1 MGMVISRFDV
11 YMVDLDPT
19 KGSEIKKK
27 RPCVIISPDEMNKYL
42 NTVIAA
48 PLTSVIKGYPS
59 RVNCVFKYKKGE
71 IALDQ
76 IRTIDKT
83 RLVNRMGKLN
93 EEISGNILNKLQEI
107 FSW

>member
-11 YMVDLDPT
+11 FMVDLDPT

-42 NTVIAA
+42 NTVITV

-59 RVNCVFKYKKGE
+59 RVSCVFKSKKGE

>member
-1 MGMVISRFDV
+1 MVISRFDV
-11 YMVDLDPT
+11 FMVDLDPT

-27 RPCVIISPDEMNKYL
+27 RPCVIILPDEMNKYL

-59 RVNCVFKYKKGE
+59 RVNCTFKSKKGE

>member
-11 YMVDLDPT
+11 FTVDLDPT
-19 KGSEIKKK
+19 RGSEIKKK

-42 NTVIAA
+42 NTVIVA
-48 PLTSVIKGYPS
+48 PLTSVIRGYPS
-59 RVNCVFKYKKGE
+59 RVKCVFKSKKGE

-76 IRTIDKT
+76 IRTINKT
-83 RLVNRMGKLN
+83 RLANRMGKLN
-93 EEISGNILNKLQEI
+93 EEISGNVLVKLQEI